1 MESRELLEHG
11 TRWMVGGRTRIK
23 IWKDKWLLRHHGV
36 RVWSPI
42 MNPDANATAH
52 QLKDTDT
59 RSWNAGLL
67 NSTLYP
73 FEVEQITD
81 IPISWK
87 LPEDKLIW
95 HYSRDGKWCQEWIPG
110 VYFQWR
116 DGERRKG
123 PVEDLLET
131 QYSSEGYKF
140 CVPCL

>member
-1 MESRELLEHG
+1 VESRELLEHG

-59 RSWNAGLL
+59 RSWNVGLL

-110 VYFQWR
+110 VYFQ
-116 DGERRKG
+116 
-123 PVEDLLET
+123 
-131 QYSSEGYKF
+131 
-140 CVPCL
+140 